1 MAAIQWKW
9 KPDRTKFKV
18 RQLKETQECQ
28 TRRSEV
34 GGSGKSG
41 KGNER
46 AITAFVFLGT
56 AAQRYRVIIFK
67 FKLPIDKKRKP
78 TKRGNSENNKKM
90 VREGENRHIYVLSSV
105 KSIPKREL
113 TNGKNDF
120 QK

>member
-1 MAAIQWKW
+1 MAAIQWNW

-18 RQLKETQECQ
+18 RHLKVTQECQ
-28 TRRSEV
+28 TKRSEV

-67 FKLPIDKKRKP
+67 FKLPIDEKKETHKTRDFRRK
-78 TKRGNSENNKKM
+78 N
-90 VREGENRHIYVLSSV
+90 
-105 KSIPKREL
+105 
-113 TNGKNDF
+113 
-120 QK
+120 

>member
-1 MAAIQWKW
+1 VAVIQWKW

-18 RQLKETQECQ
+18 RLLKVTQECQ

-34 GGSGKSG
+34 GGGSG

-67 FKLPIDKKRKP
+67 FKLPIDKKK
-78 TKRGNSENNKKM
+78 GNPHNEGFQKTIKKM
-90 VREGENRHIYVLSSV
+90 VREEEKRHIYVLSSV